1 MVRSLYTSA
10 DMEKDI
16 SITSDIVD
24 RFSQSKSNFGV
35 VFQGKSNSEIQQV
48 SIVSQSSK
56 SQSNKSVQ

>member
-10 DMEKDI
+10 EMEKDI

-24 RFSQSKSNFGV
+24 RFSKSNFGV

-48 SIVSQSSK
+48 SSQSRK
-56 SQSNKSVQ
+56 SQSNKSV

>member
-24 RFSQSKSNFGV
+24 RFSKSNFGV

-48 SIVSQSSK
+48 SIVSQSRK
-56 SQSNKSVQ
+56 SQSNKSV

>member
-10 DMEKDI
+10 DMEKEF
-16 SITSDIVD
+16 SITSDVVD

-48 SIVSQSSK
+48 SIVSQSRK
-56 SQSNKSVQ
+56 SQSNKFV